1 MMSPFRKF
9 LKFLPTLLTAL
20 VLAII
25 VWVSSVT
32 ASDPNLTITYDTEIK
47 LEILGQNPDL
57 VITHQEVQG
66 VKVTLKAP
74 RSVHIRL
81 GNDPSLITANI
92 NLTGLEAGDY
102 SLTPEVNVDLKPV
115 EVVEVSPSSIDVSL
129 ENVASKTL
137 SINLIQT
144 GSLPVGY
151 QTRNIRL
158 SESEAQ
164 LVGPESLVNTVV
176 EIAATIDVSELTSN
190 ISRTLDLK
198 PLNEA
203 GVAVEGVVISPN
215 RVEVKIDVEQLVGYR
230 NVFVKIVTSGAVA
243 QGYHL
248 TSIVVNPPTLT
259 VYASNPDLVLNMP
272 AYIETEPVNLNG
284 AQQSFESLVGLE
296 LPEGIVVIG
305 EQTVLVSVGVE
316 AIYNSTQII
325 GVPVTTINLASGLQ
339 ATLSPH
345 NVDVYISGPMNLLE
359 NIGTSSVQV
368 TLDLSGLTEGTYQ
381 LVPKVELN
389 RPELRLDSTLPGL
402 IEVIITR

>member
-1 MMSPFRKF
+1 MDLFRKF
-9 LKFLPTLLTAL
+9 VKLLPTLLTAL

-32 ASDPNLTITYDTEIK
+32 ASDPNQTITYEAPIQ

-57 VITHQEVQG
+57 VITRQQTEA

-74 RSVHIRL
+74 RSVHTRL
-81 GNDPSLITANI
+81 NNDLSLITASL
-92 NLTGLEAGDY
+92 NLSGLEAGEY
-102 SLTPEVNVDLKPV
+102 SLAPDIQVALKPV
-115 EVVEVSPSSIDVSL
+115 EVVEVSPAMIDISL
-129 ENVASKTL
+129 EKVASKTL
-137 SINLIQT
+137 AINLIQT

-151 QTRNIRL
+151 QTRKITL
-158 SESEAQ
+158 SQKEVQ
-164 LVGPESLVNTVV
+164 LVGPVSAVETVV
-176 EIAATIDVSELTSN
+176 EVAATINVSELTSN

-198 PLNEA
+198 PLNAA
-203 GVAVEGVVISPN
+203 GVVVEGVVLSPN

-230 NVFVKIVTSGAVA
+230 NVFVKIVTSGSIA

-248 TSIVVNPPTLT
+248 TGIVVNPPTLT

-284 AQQSFESLVGLE
+284 AQQSFETRVGLH

-305 EQTVLVSVGVE
+305 EQSVLVSVGVE

-325 GVPVTTINLASGLQ
+325 GVPVAIINLSKGLQ
-339 ATLSPH
+339 AKLSPLT
-345 NVDVYISGPMNLLE
+345 VDVYISGPMNLLE
-359 NIGTSSVQV
+359 NIGTSSVHV
-368 TLDLSGLTEGTYQ
+368 SLDLSGLTEGTYQ

-389 RPELRLDSTLPGL
+389 RPELRIDSTLPGL